1 MIYAAM
7 NATCRKS
14 RPDSGVDYLAERQL
28 RFAVAILSGDC
39 DGVDRLTRRLVTAAN
54 DYYCSGDAGLWHF
67 SFRSACAVSAARHV
81 YAEIGSLLVK
91 RGSRAWD
98 QRTYIT
104 GARKIWV
111 VLRGV
116 LSLLRSAPAR
126 LFQPWSAGALRTIW
140 KYSNV
145 Q

>member
-1 MIYAAM
+1 ML
-7 NATCRKS
+7 T
-14 RPDSGVDYLAERQL
+14 L
-28 RFAVAILSGDC
+28 RLLNEA
-39 DGVDRLTRRLVTAAN
+39 DR
-54 DYYCSGDAGLWHF
+54 YYRSGDAGLWHL

-81 YAEIGSLLVK
+81 YSEIGSLLVK
-91 RGSRAWD
+91 RGARAWD
-98 QRTYIT
+98 QRTYVT

-116 LSLLRSAPAR
+116 LSLLRSMPAR
-126 LFQPWSAGALRTIW
+126 WFKPWSPGALRTIW